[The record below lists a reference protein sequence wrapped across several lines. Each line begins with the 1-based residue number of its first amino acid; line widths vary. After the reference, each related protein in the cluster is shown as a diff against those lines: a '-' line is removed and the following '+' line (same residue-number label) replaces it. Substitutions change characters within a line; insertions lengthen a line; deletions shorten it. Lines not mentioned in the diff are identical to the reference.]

1 MGSSKCS
8 SEVLA
13 VFGGRVAG
21 MEGRHT
27 RQRDEHES
35 QAQKCEIAVC
45 GVLSGRNPVPLNH
58 HMVNH

>member
-1 MGSSKCS
+1 M
-8 SEVLA
+8 
-13 VFGGRVAG
+13 FGGRVAG